1 MTIPHIRG
9 DTFDFAGPLGL
20 TINGVATPD
29 LTGWI
34 GRSMV
39 RAIDGSLIDELDFT
53 WVDATTSLA
62 RIRKALTATWPVG
75 KARVD
80 IQLTSPS
87 GDVVS
92 TKATLIEIIQDVT
105 YDA

>member
-1 MTIPHIRG
+1 MIQHTRG
-9 DTFDFAGPLGL
+9 DTFDFSGPLGL

-29 LTGWI
+29 LTGWT

-39 RAIDGSLIDELDFT
+39 RLLDATLVAELEFS
-53 WVDATTSLA
+53 WVDATRSIA
-62 RIRKALTATWPVG
+62 RIRHNGTASWPLG

-87 GDVVS
+87 GDIVS
-92 TKATLIEIIQDVT
+92 TKPTLFEITTDVT
-105 YDA
+105 YDG